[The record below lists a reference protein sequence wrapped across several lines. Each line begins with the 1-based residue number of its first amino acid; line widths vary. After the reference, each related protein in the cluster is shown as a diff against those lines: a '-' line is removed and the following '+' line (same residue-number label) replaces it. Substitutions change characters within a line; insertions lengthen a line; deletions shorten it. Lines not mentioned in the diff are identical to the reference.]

1 VGGRPVVRGRSAYA
15 WIAHAL
21 EALERRRPS
30 VVLADGLFTGLM
42 PMLGMQRYSALQLV
56 RQALT
61 GNKYWKPAW
70 RDATPKRGYDVV
82 VIGGGGHGLATAYYL
97 AKVHGI
103 RKVALLERGW
113 IGGGNS
119 GRNTQ
124 VVRSN
129 YFYPQ
134 SVAFFDHSLRL
145 YEGLGRELNFNI
157 MLSQRGVVNLG
168 HSEHEMEVLRRWCNA
183 IRMNG
188 VDSEMLG
195 REELRKLVPA
205 LNLAGR
211 FPILGGFIQ
220 PRGGIVRHDAVV
232 WGYARGASALGVD
245 IVQNCE
251 VTGFNISAGRV
262 RGVDTSMGAIAAD
275 RVVMNVA
282 GHSSELARLA
292 GLTLPITTMT
302 LQAMVTEP
310 VKPVLNTVVV
320 SGLVHA
326 YVSQSDRGEIV
337 IGSGADAYNSY
348 AQRGGFP
355 QTRSAIAAVVELF
368 PSFSRLKLMRQWAG
382 RVDITP
388 DTSPLMGL
396 TPIDG
401 LFINCGWG
409 TGGFKAIPAGGDTMA
424 YTLASGKPHPLI
436 AGFALG
442 RFKSGALIDESA
454 AAGVAH

>member
-1 VGGRPVVRGRSAYA
+1 
-15 WIAHAL
+15 
-21 EALERRRPS
+21 
-30 VVLADGLFTGLM
+30 
-42 PMLGMQRYSALQLV
+42 MQRYSFPHLAWAALRGNTGW
-56 RQALT
+56 RQA
-61 GNKYWKPAW
+61 W
-70 RDATPKRGYDVV
+70 REPVLKSGYDIV

-97 AKVHGI
+97 AKKHGV
-103 RKVALLERGW
+103 RRVAVLERGW

-129 YFYPQ
+129 YFQ
-134 SVAFFDHSLRL
+134 SVSSSFYDHSLHL
-145 YEGLGRELNFNI
+145 YERLGTELNFNV
-157 MLSQRGVVNLG
+157 MLSQRGLVQLA
-168 HSEHEMEVLRRWCNA
+168 HSEHELEIVRRWCNA

-188 VDSEMLG
+188 VDTEMLT
-195 REELRKLVPA
+195 RPQIERLASPIEL
-205 LNLAGR
+205 NGR
-211 FPILGGFIQ
+211 FPIVGGFIQ
-220 PRGGIVRHDAVV
+220 RRAGICRHDAVV

-251 VTGFNISAGRV
+251 VAGLDIIGGRV
-262 RGVDTSMGAIAAD
+262 RGVQTSLGRINAAK
-275 RVVMNVA
+275 VVMNVA
-282 GHSSELARLA
+282 GYSSHVARFA
-292 GLTLPITTMT
+292 GLRLPITTMA

-310 VKPVLNTVVV
+310 IKPVLDVVV
-320 SGLVHA
+320 MSAAVHA

-337 IGSGADAYNSY
+337 IGAGADAYNSY
-348 AQRGGFP
+348 AQRGGLP
-355 QTRSAIAAVVELF
+355 QQRAAIGAVLELF

-424 YTLASGKPHPLI
+424 HTIATGKPHPLI
-436 AGFALG
+436 AAFRLD
-442 RFKSGALIDESA
+442 RFKTGALVDEGA